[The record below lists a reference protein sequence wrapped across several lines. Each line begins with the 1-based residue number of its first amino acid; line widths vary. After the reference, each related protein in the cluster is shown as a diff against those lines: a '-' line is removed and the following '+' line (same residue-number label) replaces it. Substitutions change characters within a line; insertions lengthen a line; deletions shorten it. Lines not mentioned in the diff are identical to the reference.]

1 MKIAILPNLNKKDAH
16 AYTVKLIKR
25 LIELN
30 SSIVLYSKYKGY
42 FNFDEIS
49 FYDDFFELINIC
61 DIVIVV
67 GGDGSIIHAA
77 KHAAVAQKPI
87 LGINLGRVGFVAGLE
102 PNELDKL
109 SDLVSGN
116 FEIEKRMMLE
126 VSVKASTDDKEQK
139 IFALNDAVISRGAL
153 SRIIDLEVT
162 CNDSKISQY
171 RSDGI
176 IISTPTGSTA
186 YSLSAGGPVLEPQM
200 RCILLTPIC
209 SHTLF
214 SRSIVFC
221 DKTKLSIAAKE
232 HSDLSEIHLSIDGE
246 TSVKLYEDF
255 NVSIRPSDIEVRF
268 INLKG
273 KDFYKILNEK
283 LSERRI

>member
-1 MKIAILPNLNKKDAH
+1 
-16 AYTVKLIKR
+16 
-25 LIELN
+25 
-30 SSIVLYSKYKGY
+30 
-42 FNFDEIS
+42 
-49 FYDDFFELINIC
+49 
-61 DIVIVV
+61 
-67 GGDGSIIHAA
+67 
-77 KHAAVAQKPI
+77 
-87 LGINLGRVGFVAGLE
+87 
-102 PNELDKL
+102 
-109 SDLVSGN
+109 
-116 FEIEKRMMLE
+116 
-126 VSVKASTDDKEQK
+126 
-139 IFALNDAVISRGAL
+139 
-153 SRIIDLEVT
+153 
-162 CNDSKISQY
+162 
-171 RSDGI
+171 
-176 IISTPTGSTA
+176 
-186 YSLSAGGPVLEPQM
+186 M

>member
-42 FNFDEIS
+42 FNFEEIS

-61 DIVIVV
+61 DIIIVI

-153 SRIIDLEVT
+153 SRIIDLEVI

>member
-1 MKIAILPNLNKKDAH
+1 MKIAILPNLNKRDAH

-77 KHAAVAQKPI
+77 KHAAAAQKPI

-126 VSVKASTDDKEQK
+126 VSVKASADDKEQK

-176 IISTPTGSTA
+176 IVSTPTGSTA

-255 NVSIRPSDIEVRF
+255 NVSIKPSDIDVSF

>member
-1 MKIAILPNLNKKDAH
+1 MKIAILPNLNKRDAH

-126 VSVKASTDDKEQK
+126 VSVKASADDKEQK

-176 IISTPTGSTA
+176 IVSTPTGSTA

-255 NVSIRPSDIEVRF
+255 NVSIKPSDIDVSF